1 MKIIE
6 VSEVLPALKRNKTAS
21 LFFLLS
27 GEHPTLPFSE
37 LKSILE
43 AEGYEYRISGK
54 LTQVLR
60 LETNAKSIRS
70 IRARAAMTRVCA
82 SELFTCNTSLSDIYG
97 KMQNAPLEGF
107 IEKGEDFV
115 VRVRRVRE
123 TAPSV
128 TRMEL
133 ERRLGEIILNR
144 VEGVKVNLHTP
155 KKTFFGVLTDNQLVF
170 GLKLAE
176 ILPTPFVKRSPKKR
190 PFFHPSAMPAK
201 LARCMVNLARP
212 KAGELVLD
220 AFCGT
225 ASLLVE
231 AGLIGC
237 RVIGLDAQR
246 YMVKGSLRNLRH
258 YGVEPEGMAVA
269 DALHLPIA
277 EVDCIVTDPPYG
289 RLATT
294 LGQKTRDII
303 EDFLSKVADR
313 IPKGRKICIA
323 APKTVKIG
331 EIGKAL
337 GFKHVESH
345 FVYVHRSLTREI
357 TVFERS

>member
-1 MKIIE
+1 MQ
-6 VSEVLPALKRNKTAS
+6 KRNKISS

-43 AEGYEYRISGK
+43 AEGHEYHVSGK

-60 LETNAKSIRS
+60 LKTNVNSIRA
-70 IRARAAMTRVCA
+70 ILARAAMTRICA
-82 SELFTCNTSLSDIYG
+82 SELFSCNASFPDIYR
-97 KMQNAPLEGF
+97 KMQNAPLDGLV
-107 IEKGEDFV
+107 EKGQDFV
-115 VRVRRVRE
+115 VRVRRVGE
-123 TAPSV
+123 TAPNV
-128 TRMEL
+128 THMEL

-155 KKTFFGVLTDNQLVF
+155 KKTFFGVLTDNQFVF
-170 GLKLAE
+170 GKKMAE
-176 ILPTPFVKRSPKKR
+176 ISPTPFVKRNPKKR

-237 RVIGLDAQR
+237 RVIGLDVQR
-246 YMVKGSLRNLRH
+246 YMVKGSLKNLRH
-258 YGVEPEGMAVA
+258 FRIEPQGMAVA
-269 DALHLPIA
+269 NALNIPVSEA
-277 EVDCIVTDPPYG
+277 DCIVTDPPYG

-294 LGQKTRDII
+294 LGQKTKHII
-303 EDFLSKVADR
+303 TDFLSKVGDR
-313 IPKGRKICIA
+313 MPKCGKICIA
-323 APKTVKIG
+323 SPKTVKIG
-331 EIGKAL
+331 EIGEAL
-337 GFKHVESH
+337 GFKRVESH

-357 TVFERS
+357 VVFERS

>member
-1 MKIIE
+1 
-6 VSEVLPALKRNKTAS
+6 
-21 LFFLLS
+21 
-27 GEHPTLPFSE
+27 
-37 LKSILE
+37 
-43 AEGYEYRISGK
+43 
-54 LTQVLR
+54 
-60 LETNAKSIRS
+60 
-70 IRARAAMTRVCA
+70 MTRVCA
-82 SELFTCNTSLSDIYG
+82 SELFTCNASLPDIYG
-97 KMQNAPLEGF
+97 KMQNASLEGYVE
-107 IEKGEDFV
+107 IGEDFV
-115 VRVRRVRE
+115 VRVRRIGG
-123 TAPSV
+123 TAPNV

-133 ERRLGEIILNR
+133 ERRLGEIILDR

-155 KKTFFGVLTDNQLVF
+155 KKTFFGVLTDNKFVF

-176 ILPTPFVKRSPKKR
+176 ILPTSFVKRSPRKR

-212 KAGELVLD
+212 RAGELVLD

-246 YMVKGSLRNLRH
+246 HMIKGSLRNLRH

-269 DALHLPIA
+269 DALHLPVA
-277 EVDCIVTDPPYG
+277 RADCIVTDPPYG

-303 EDFLSKVADR
+303 EGFLSKIGDR
-313 IPKGRKICIA
+313 IPKRRKICIA

-331 EIGKAL
+331 DIGKTL

-357 TVFERS
+357 AVFERS

>member
-1 MKIIE
+1 M
-6 VSEVLPALKRNKTAS
+6 EVLPALKRNKNAS

-43 AEGYEYRISGK
+43 AEGHEYRITGK

-60 LETNAKSIRS
+60 LKTSAKSIEA
-70 IRARAAMTRVCA
+70 IEARAAMTRVCA
-82 SELFTCNTSLSDIYG
+82 SELFICNAGLPDIYG
-97 KMQNAPLEGF
+97 KMQNALLEDF
-107 IEKGEDFV
+107 IKEDEDFV
-115 VRVRRVRE
+115 VRVRRVGE
-123 TAPSV
+123 TAQNI

-133 ERRLGEIILNR
+133 ERRLGEIILHR
-144 VEGVKVNLHTP
+144 VGGVKVNLHTP
-155 KKTFFGVLTDNQLVF
+155 KKTFFGVLTDNQFVF
-170 GLKLAE
+170 GLKLAG
-176 ILPTPFVKRSPKKR
+176 ILPTPFVKRRPRKR

-201 LARCMVNLARP
+201 LARCIVNLARP

-225 ASLLVE
+225 GSLLVE

-246 YMVKGSLRNLRH
+246 YMVKGSLLNLRH

-269 DALHLPIA
+269 DALRLPVA
-277 EVDCIVTDPPYG
+277 EVDCVVTDPPYG

-294 LGQKTRDII
+294 LGQKTSDIV
-303 EDFLSKVADR
+303 ETFLSKVGDR
-313 IPKGRKICIA
+313 MPEGGKICIA
-323 APKTVKIG
+323 APRTVKIS
-331 EIGKAL
+331 EVGKAL